1 MIEEADFETFLYLSR
16 NQCVIFVENKRTFK
30 SLYKEEIKI
39 ADEIYPDDLN
49 YLSKFIDGNIYRI
62 EKLVGNFIKDITL
75 IIENDKILNV
85 DIGIKKKDHT
95 QFLNQDYLK
104 NDLIEVKDLFKASY
118 QNQVIMH
125 MLIINYDEDGNKNFS
140 NDFDENNLYTV
151 VKFISISN
159 SLTSILDKLLEKH
172 QIQINQYMS
181 GEYIKNFIG
190 EDLGELS
197 MMASK
202 LKNGF
207 NKNEITFVGRDID
220 LLQSKQ
226 LSEALKENTSLI
238 SISLISNKI
247 GDDGVKALAEA
258 LKENT
263 SIMDMTLEPNG
274 NRNEINTE
282 EITEY
287 MRRNRAMHAVN
298 IGRSKDPD
306 NVEITLLFAL
316 NKIKFSCNNVDELS
330 NSFITSMGLDSF
342 KDLPEKNIAN
352 IPSKLFPN
360 EEEAK
365 LFANKVIEILN
376 NRKITLPS
384 GDEIIETT
392 DNVKTAMNNCLKPKT
407 SIFGKIHAYLTED
420 GNTKNQDPFLRVD

>member
-1 MIEEADFETFLYLSR
+1 MITPWSTNAVEITRNMGVKNINRIEVFVSSEISEEFDRMIHEEYKFLD
-16 NQCVIFVENKRTFK
+16 Q
-30 SLYKEEIKI
+30 
-39 ADEIYPDDLN
+39 
-49 YLSKFIDGNIYRI
+49 NIYRI

-159 SLTSILDKLLEKH
+159 SLTFILDKLLEKH

-207 NKNEITFVGRDID
+207 NKNEVT
-220 LLQSKQ
+220 
-226 LSEALKENTSLI
+226 LI
-238 SISLISNKI
+238 S
-247 GDDGVKALAEA
+247 
-258 LKENT
+258 
-263 SIMDMTLEPNG
+263 
-274 NRNEINTE
+274 
-282 EITEY
+282 
-287 MRRNRAMHAVN
+287 
-298 IGRSKDPD
+298 
-306 NVEITLLFAL
+306 
-316 NKIKFSCNNVDELS
+316 
-330 NSFITSMGLDSF
+330 
-342 KDLPEKNIAN
+342 KNIEN
-352 IPSKLFPN
+352 KGFFEKFFQLF
-360 EEEAK
+360 
-365 LFANKVIEILN
+365 
-376 NRKITLPS
+376 S
-384 GDEIIETT
+384 
-392 DNVKTAMNNCLKPKT
+392 
-407 SIFGKIHAYLTED
+407 
-420 GNTKNQDPFLRVD
+420 

>member
-39 ADEIYPDDLN
+39 TDEMYPDDLN
-49 YLSKFIDGNIYRI
+49 KLSKFLDRNIYKI

-159 SLTSILDKLLEKH
+159 SLTFILDKLLEKH

-207 NKNEITFVGRDID
+207 NKNEVT
-220 LLQSKQ
+220 
-226 LSEALKENTSLI
+226 LI
-238 SISLISNKI
+238 S
-247 GDDGVKALAEA
+247 
-258 LKENT
+258 
-263 SIMDMTLEPNG
+263 
-274 NRNEINTE
+274 
-282 EITEY
+282 
-287 MRRNRAMHAVN
+287 
-298 IGRSKDPD
+298 
-306 NVEITLLFAL
+306 
-316 NKIKFSCNNVDELS
+316 
-330 NSFITSMGLDSF
+330 
-342 KDLPEKNIAN
+342 KNIEN
-352 IPSKLFPN
+352 KGFFEKFFQLF
-360 EEEAK
+360 
-365 LFANKVIEILN
+365 
-376 NRKITLPS
+376 S
-384 GDEIIETT
+384 
-392 DNVKTAMNNCLKPKT
+392 
-407 SIFGKIHAYLTED
+407 
-420 GNTKNQDPFLRVD
+420 

>member
-39 ADEIYPDDLN
+39 TDEMYPDDLN
-49 YLSKFIDGNIYRI
+49 KLSKFLDRNIYKI

-95 QFLNQDYLK
+95 QYLNQDYLK

-159 SLTSILDKLLEKH
+159 SLTFILDKLLEKH

-197 MMASK
+197 TMASK

-207 NKNEITFVGRDID
+207 NKNEVT
-220 LLQSKQ
+220 
-226 LSEALKENTSLI
+226 LI
-238 SISLISNKI
+238 S
-247 GDDGVKALAEA
+247 
-258 LKENT
+258 
-263 SIMDMTLEPNG
+263 
-274 NRNEINTE
+274 
-282 EITEY
+282 
-287 MRRNRAMHAVN
+287 
-298 IGRSKDPD
+298 
-306 NVEITLLFAL
+306 
-316 NKIKFSCNNVDELS
+316 
-330 NSFITSMGLDSF
+330 
-342 KDLPEKNIAN
+342 KNIDN
-352 IPSKLFPN
+352 KGFFEKFFQLF
-360 EEEAK
+360 
-365 LFANKVIEILN
+365 
-376 NRKITLPS
+376 S
-384 GDEIIETT
+384 
-392 DNVKTAMNNCLKPKT
+392 
-407 SIFGKIHAYLTED
+407 
-420 GNTKNQDPFLRVD
+420 

>member
-1 MIEEADFETFLYLSR
+1 MIEETYFETFLYLSR

-39 ADEIYPDDLN
+39 TDEMYPDDLN
-49 YLSKFIDGNIYRI
+49 KLSKFLDRNIYKI

-159 SLTSILDKLLEKH
+159 SLTFILDKLLEKH

-207 NKNEITFVGRDID
+207 NKNEVT
-220 LLQSKQ
+220 
-226 LSEALKENTSLI
+226 LI
-238 SISLISNKI
+238 S
-247 GDDGVKALAEA
+247 
-258 LKENT
+258 
-263 SIMDMTLEPNG
+263 
-274 NRNEINTE
+274 
-282 EITEY
+282 
-287 MRRNRAMHAVN
+287 
-298 IGRSKDPD
+298 
-306 NVEITLLFAL
+306 
-316 NKIKFSCNNVDELS
+316 
-330 NSFITSMGLDSF
+330 
-342 KDLPEKNIAN
+342 KNIEN
-352 IPSKLFPN
+352 KGFFEKFFQLF
-360 EEEAK
+360 
-365 LFANKVIEILN
+365 
-376 NRKITLPS
+376 S
-384 GDEIIETT
+384 
-392 DNVKTAMNNCLKPKT
+392 
-407 SIFGKIHAYLTED
+407 
-420 GNTKNQDPFLRVD
+420 

>member
-39 ADEIYPDDLN
+39 TDEMYPDDLN
-49 YLSKFIDGNIYRI
+49 KLSKFLDRNIYKI

-75 IIENDKILNV
+75 IIENDRILNV

-125 MLIINYDEDGNKNFS
+125 MLLINYDEDGNKNFS
-140 NDFDENNLYTV
+140 NDFNENNLYTV

-159 SLTSILDKLLEKH
+159 SLTFILDKLLEKH

-207 NKNEITFVGRDID
+207 NKNEVT
-220 LLQSKQ
+220 
-226 LSEALKENTSLI
+226 LI
-238 SISLISNKI
+238 S
-247 GDDGVKALAEA
+247 
-258 LKENT
+258 
-263 SIMDMTLEPNG
+263 
-274 NRNEINTE
+274 
-282 EITEY
+282 
-287 MRRNRAMHAVN
+287 
-298 IGRSKDPD
+298 
-306 NVEITLLFAL
+306 
-316 NKIKFSCNNVDELS
+316 
-330 NSFITSMGLDSF
+330 
-342 KDLPEKNIAN
+342 KNIEN
-352 IPSKLFPN
+352 KGFFEKFFQLF
-360 EEEAK
+360 
-365 LFANKVIEILN
+365 
-376 NRKITLPS
+376 S
-384 GDEIIETT
+384 
-392 DNVKTAMNNCLKPKT
+392 
-407 SIFGKIHAYLTED
+407 
-420 GNTKNQDPFLRVD
+420 

>member
-1 MIEEADFETFLYLSR
+1 MIR
-16 NQCVIFVENKRTFK
+16 NF
-30 SLYKEEIKI
+30 
-39 ADEIYPDDLN
+39 
-49 YLSKFIDGNIYRI
+49 
-62 EKLVGNFIKDITL
+62 
-75 IIENDKILNV
+75 
-85 DIGIKKKDHT
+85 
-95 QFLNQDYLK
+95 
-104 NDLIEVKDLFKASY
+104 NDLLKTLF
-118 QNQVIMH
+118 
-125 MLIINYDEDGNKNFS
+125 DD
-140 NDFDENNLYTV
+140 
-151 VKFISISN
+151 
-159 SLTSILDKLLEKH
+159 
-172 QIQINQYMS
+172 
-181 GEYIKNFIG
+181 
-190 EDLGELS
+190 
-197 MMASK
+197 
-202 LKNGF
+202 

-247 GDDGVKALAEA
+247 GDDGVKALAEALKENTSLTSIVIVDNNITDDGMKALAEALKENTSIQSISLFANNITNDGVKALAEA

>member
-39 ADEIYPDDLN
+39 TDEMYPDDLN
-49 YLSKFIDGNIYRI
+49 KLSKFLDRNIYKI

-125 MLIINYDEDGNKNFS
+125 MLIINYDEDGNKNLS
-140 NDFDENNLYTV
+140 NDFDFDENNLYIV

-207 NKNEITFVGRDID
+207 NKNEVT
-220 LLQSKQ
+220 
-226 LSEALKENTSLI
+226 LI
-238 SISLISNKI
+238 S
-247 GDDGVKALAEA
+247 
-258 LKENT
+258 
-263 SIMDMTLEPNG
+263 
-274 NRNEINTE
+274 
-282 EITEY
+282 
-287 MRRNRAMHAVN
+287 
-298 IGRSKDPD
+298 
-306 NVEITLLFAL
+306 
-316 NKIKFSCNNVDELS
+316 
-330 NSFITSMGLDSF
+330 
-342 KDLPEKNIAN
+342 KNIEN
-352 IPSKLFPN
+352 KGFFEKFFQLF
-360 EEEAK
+360 
-365 LFANKVIEILN
+365 
-376 NRKITLPS
+376 S
-384 GDEIIETT
+384 
-392 DNVKTAMNNCLKPKT
+392 
-407 SIFGKIHAYLTED
+407 
-420 GNTKNQDPFLRVD
+420 

>member
-16 NQCVIFVENKRTFK
+16 NQCVIFVENKRTLK

-39 ADEIYPDDLN
+39 TDEMYPDDLN
-49 YLSKFIDGNIYRI
+49 KLSKFLDRNIYKI

-125 MLIINYDEDGNKNFS
+125 MLIINYYEDGNKNFS
-140 NDFDENNLYTV
+140 NDFDENNLYIV

-159 SLTSILDKLLEKH
+159 SLTSILDKLLEKY

-207 NKNEITFVGRDID
+207 NKNEVT
-220 LLQSKQ
+220 
-226 LSEALKENTSLI
+226 LI
-238 SISLISNKI
+238 S
-247 GDDGVKALAEA
+247 
-258 LKENT
+258 
-263 SIMDMTLEPNG
+263 
-274 NRNEINTE
+274 
-282 EITEY
+282 
-287 MRRNRAMHAVN
+287 
-298 IGRSKDPD
+298 
-306 NVEITLLFAL
+306 
-316 NKIKFSCNNVDELS
+316 
-330 NSFITSMGLDSF
+330 
-342 KDLPEKNIAN
+342 KNIEN
-352 IPSKLFPN
+352 KGFFEKFFQLF
-360 EEEAK
+360 
-365 LFANKVIEILN
+365 
-376 NRKITLPS
+376 S
-384 GDEIIETT
+384 
-392 DNVKTAMNNCLKPKT
+392 
-407 SIFGKIHAYLTED
+407 
-420 GNTKNQDPFLRVD
+420 

>member
-16 NQCVIFVENKRTFK
+16 NQCVIFVEDKRTFK

-39 ADEIYPDDLN
+39 TDEMNPDDLN
-49 YLSKFIDGNIYRI
+49 KLSKFLDRNIYKI

-125 MLIINYDEDGNKNFS
+125 MLIINYDEDGNNNLS
-140 NDFDENNLYTV
+140 NDTDENNLYIV

-159 SLTSILDKLLEKH
+159 SLTSILDKLLEKY

-207 NKNEITFVGRDID
+207 NKNEVT
-220 LLQSKQ
+220 
-226 LSEALKENTSLI
+226 LI
-238 SISLISNKI
+238 S
-247 GDDGVKALAEA
+247 
-258 LKENT
+258 
-263 SIMDMTLEPNG
+263 
-274 NRNEINTE
+274 
-282 EITEY
+282 
-287 MRRNRAMHAVN
+287 
-298 IGRSKDPD
+298 
-306 NVEITLLFAL
+306 
-316 NKIKFSCNNVDELS
+316 
-330 NSFITSMGLDSF
+330 
-342 KDLPEKNIAN
+342 KNIEN
-352 IPSKLFPN
+352 KGFFEKFFQLF
-360 EEEAK
+360 
-365 LFANKVIEILN
+365 
-376 NRKITLPS
+376 S
-384 GDEIIETT
+384 
-392 DNVKTAMNNCLKPKT
+392 
-407 SIFGKIHAYLTED
+407 
-420 GNTKNQDPFLRVD
+420 

>member
-16 NQCVIFVENKRTFK
+16 NLCVIFVENKRTFK

-39 ADEIYPDDLN
+39 TDEIYPDDLN
-49 YLSKFIDGNIYRI
+49 YLSKFLDRNIYRI
-62 EKLVGNFIKDITL
+62 GKLVGNFIKDITL

-140 NDFDENNLYTV
+140 NDFDENNIYIV

-197 MMASK
+197 MIASK

-207 NKNEITFVGRDID
+207 NKNEVT
-220 LLQSKQ
+220 
-226 LSEALKENTSLI
+226 LI
-238 SISLISNKI
+238 S
-247 GDDGVKALAEA
+247 
-258 LKENT
+258 
-263 SIMDMTLEPNG
+263 
-274 NRNEINTE
+274 
-282 EITEY
+282 
-287 MRRNRAMHAVN
+287 
-298 IGRSKDPD
+298 
-306 NVEITLLFAL
+306 
-316 NKIKFSCNNVDELS
+316 
-330 NSFITSMGLDSF
+330 
-342 KDLPEKNIAN
+342 KNIEN
-352 IPSKLFPN
+352 KGFFEKFFKLF
-360 EEEAK
+360 
-365 LFANKVIEILN
+365 
-376 NRKITLPS
+376 S
-384 GDEIIETT
+384 
-392 DNVKTAMNNCLKPKT
+392 
-407 SIFGKIHAYLTED
+407 
-420 GNTKNQDPFLRVD
+420 

>member
-39 ADEIYPDDLN
+39 TDEIYPDDLN
-49 YLSKFIDGNIYRI
+49 YLSKFLDRNIYKI

-159 SLTSILDKLLEKH
+159 SLTFILDKLLEKH

-207 NKNEITFVGRDID
+207 NKNEVT
-220 LLQSKQ
+220 
-226 LSEALKENTSLI
+226 LI
-238 SISLISNKI
+238 S
-247 GDDGVKALAEA
+247 
-258 LKENT
+258 
-263 SIMDMTLEPNG
+263 
-274 NRNEINTE
+274 
-282 EITEY
+282 
-287 MRRNRAMHAVN
+287 
-298 IGRSKDPD
+298 
-306 NVEITLLFAL
+306 
-316 NKIKFSCNNVDELS
+316 
-330 NSFITSMGLDSF
+330 
-342 KDLPEKNIAN
+342 KNIEN
-352 IPSKLFPN
+352 KGFFEKFFQLF
-360 EEEAK
+360 
-365 LFANKVIEILN
+365 
-376 NRKITLPS
+376 S
-384 GDEIIETT
+384 
-392 DNVKTAMNNCLKPKT
+392 
-407 SIFGKIHAYLTED
+407 
-420 GNTKNQDPFLRVD
+420 

>member
-49 YLSKFIDGNIYRI
+49 YLSKFLDRNIYRI

-207 NKNEITFVGRDID
+207 NKNEVT
-220 LLQSKQ
+220 
-226 LSEALKENTSLI
+226 LI
-238 SISLISNKI
+238 S
-247 GDDGVKALAEA
+247 
-258 LKENT
+258 
-263 SIMDMTLEPNG
+263 
-274 NRNEINTE
+274 
-282 EITEY
+282 
-287 MRRNRAMHAVN
+287 
-298 IGRSKDPD
+298 
-306 NVEITLLFAL
+306 
-316 NKIKFSCNNVDELS
+316 
-330 NSFITSMGLDSF
+330 
-342 KDLPEKNIAN
+342 KNIEN
-352 IPSKLFPN
+352 KGFFEKFFQLF
-360 EEEAK
+360 
-365 LFANKVIEILN
+365 
-376 NRKITLPS
+376 S
-384 GDEIIETT
+384 
-392 DNVKTAMNNCLKPKT
+392 
-407 SIFGKIHAYLTED
+407 
-420 GNTKNQDPFLRVD
+420 

>member
-39 ADEIYPDDLN
+39 ADEIYPDDLSH
-49 YLSKFIDGNIYRI
+49 LSKFLDENIYRI

-159 SLTSILDKLLEKH
+159 SLTFILDKLLEKH

-207 NKNEITFVGRDID
+207 NKNEIT
-220 LLQSKQ
+220 
-226 LSEALKENTSLI
+226 LI
-238 SISLISNKI
+238 S
-247 GDDGVKALAEA
+247 
-258 LKENT
+258 
-263 SIMDMTLEPNG
+263 
-274 NRNEINTE
+274 
-282 EITEY
+282 
-287 MRRNRAMHAVN
+287 
-298 IGRSKDPD
+298 
-306 NVEITLLFAL
+306 
-316 NKIKFSCNNVDELS
+316 
-330 NSFITSMGLDSF
+330 
-342 KDLPEKNIAN
+342 KNIEN
-352 IPSKLFPN
+352 KGFFEKFFQLF
-360 EEEAK
+360 
-365 LFANKVIEILN
+365 
-376 NRKITLPS
+376 S
-384 GDEIIETT
+384 
-392 DNVKTAMNNCLKPKT
+392 
-407 SIFGKIHAYLTED
+407 
-420 GNTKNQDPFLRVD
+420 

>member
-39 ADEIYPDDLN
+39 TDEMYPDDLN
-49 YLSKFIDGNIYRI
+49 KLSKFLDRNIYKI

-125 MLIINYDEDGNKNFS
+125 MLIINYDEDGNKNLL
-140 NDFDENNLYTV
+140 NDFDENSLYIV

-207 NKNEITFVGRDID
+207 NKNEVT
-220 LLQSKQ
+220 
-226 LSEALKENTSLI
+226 LI
-238 SISLISNKI
+238 S
-247 GDDGVKALAEA
+247 
-258 LKENT
+258 
-263 SIMDMTLEPNG
+263 
-274 NRNEINTE
+274 
-282 EITEY
+282 
-287 MRRNRAMHAVN
+287 
-298 IGRSKDPD
+298 
-306 NVEITLLFAL
+306 
-316 NKIKFSCNNVDELS
+316 
-330 NSFITSMGLDSF
+330 
-342 KDLPEKNIAN
+342 KNIEN
-352 IPSKLFPN
+352 KGFFEKFFQLF
-360 EEEAK
+360 
-365 LFANKVIEILN
+365 
-376 NRKITLPS
+376 S
-384 GDEIIETT
+384 
-392 DNVKTAMNNCLKPKT
+392 
-407 SIFGKIHAYLTED
+407 
-420 GNTKNQDPFLRVD
+420 

>member
-39 ADEIYPDDLN
+39 TDEMYPDDLN
-49 YLSKFIDGNIYRI
+49 KLSKFLDRNIYKI

-159 SLTSILDKLLEKH
+159 SLTFILDKLLEKH

-181 GEYIKNFIG
+181 GEYIKNFID
-190 EDLGELS
+190 EDSGELS

-207 NKNEITFVGRDID
+207 NKNEVT
-220 LLQSKQ
+220 
-226 LSEALKENTSLI
+226 LI
-238 SISLISNKI
+238 SKNPKNK
-247 GDDGVKALAEA
+247 GFFEKFFQ
-258 LKENT
+258 
-263 SIMDMTLEPNG
+263 
-274 NRNEINTE
+274 
-282 EITEY
+282 
-287 MRRNRAMHAVN
+287 
-298 IGRSKDPD
+298 
-306 NVEITLLFAL
+306 LF
-316 NKIKFSCNNVDELS
+316 S
-330 NSFITSMGLDSF
+330 
-342 KDLPEKNIAN
+342 
-352 IPSKLFPN
+352 
-360 EEEAK
+360 
-365 LFANKVIEILN
+365 
-376 NRKITLPS
+376 
-384 GDEIIETT
+384 
-392 DNVKTAMNNCLKPKT
+392 
-407 SIFGKIHAYLTED
+407 
-420 GNTKNQDPFLRVD
+420 

>member
-49 YLSKFIDGNIYRI
+49 YLSKFLDRNIYRI

-140 NDFDENNLYTV
+140 NDFDENNIYIV

-159 SLTSILDKLLEKH
+159 SLTSILDKLLEKY

-207 NKNEITFVGRDID
+207 NKNEVT
-220 LLQSKQ
+220 
-226 LSEALKENTSLI
+226 LI
-238 SISLISNKI
+238 S
-247 GDDGVKALAEA
+247 
-258 LKENT
+258 
-263 SIMDMTLEPNG
+263 
-274 NRNEINTE
+274 
-282 EITEY
+282 
-287 MRRNRAMHAVN
+287 
-298 IGRSKDPD
+298 
-306 NVEITLLFAL
+306 
-316 NKIKFSCNNVDELS
+316 
-330 NSFITSMGLDSF
+330 
-342 KDLPEKNIAN
+342 KNIEN
-352 IPSKLFPN
+352 KGFFEKFFQLF
-360 EEEAK
+360 
-365 LFANKVIEILN
+365 
-376 NRKITLPS
+376 S
-384 GDEIIETT
+384 
-392 DNVKTAMNNCLKPKT
+392 
-407 SIFGKIHAYLTED
+407 
-420 GNTKNQDPFLRVD
+420 

>member
-30 SLYKEEIKI
+30 SLYKEEIEI
-39 ADEIYPDDLN
+39 TDEIYPDDLN
-49 YLSKFIDGNIYRI
+49 YLSKFLDRNIYRI

-159 SLTSILDKLLEKH
+159 SLTFILDKLLEKH

-207 NKNEITFVGRDID
+207 NKNEVT
-220 LLQSKQ
+220 
-226 LSEALKENTSLI
+226 LI
-238 SISLISNKI
+238 S
-247 GDDGVKALAEA
+247 
-258 LKENT
+258 
-263 SIMDMTLEPNG
+263 
-274 NRNEINTE
+274 
-282 EITEY
+282 
-287 MRRNRAMHAVN
+287 
-298 IGRSKDPD
+298 
-306 NVEITLLFAL
+306 
-316 NKIKFSCNNVDELS
+316 
-330 NSFITSMGLDSF
+330 
-342 KDLPEKNIAN
+342 KNIEN
-352 IPSKLFPN
+352 KGFFEKFFQLF
-360 EEEAK
+360 
-365 LFANKVIEILN
+365 
-376 NRKITLPS
+376 S
-384 GDEIIETT
+384 
-392 DNVKTAMNNCLKPKT
+392 
-407 SIFGKIHAYLTED
+407 
-420 GNTKNQDPFLRVD
+420 

>member
-39 ADEIYPDDLN
+39 TDEMYPDDLN
-49 YLSKFIDGNIYRI
+49 KLSKFLDRNIYKI

-85 DIGIKKKDHT
+85 DIGIKKKDNT

-125 MLIINYDEDGNKNFS
+125 MLIINYDEDRNKNFS

-159 SLTSILDKLLEKH
+159 SLTFILDKLLEKH

-181 GEYIKNFIG
+181 GEYVQNFID

-207 NKNEITFVGRDID
+207 NKNE
-220 LLQSKQ
+220 
-226 LSEALKENTSLI
+226 E
-238 SISLISNKI
+238 
-247 GDDGVKALAEA
+247 
-258 LKENT
+258 
-263 SIMDMTLEPNG
+263 
-274 NRNEINTE
+274 
-282 EITEY
+282 
-287 MRRNRAMHAVN
+287 
-298 IGRSKDPD
+298 IGR
-306 NVEITLLFAL
+306 A
-316 NKIKFSCNNVDELS
+316 SCRE
-330 NSFITSMGLDSF
+330 
-342 KDLPEKNIAN
+342 
-352 IPSKLFPN
+352 
-360 EEEAK
+360 
-365 LFANKVIEILN
+365 
-376 NRKITLPS
+376 
-384 GDEIIETT
+384 
-392 DNVKTAMNNCLKPKT
+392 
-407 SIFGKIHAYLTED
+407 
-420 GNTKNQDPFLRVD
+420 RV

>member
-39 ADEIYPDDLN
+39 TDEMYPDDLN
-49 YLSKFIDGNIYRI
+49 KLSKFLDRNIYKI

-140 NDFDENNLYTV
+140 NDFDENNIYIV

-207 NKNEITFVGRDID
+207 NKNEVT
-220 LLQSKQ
+220 
-226 LSEALKENTSLI
+226 LI
-238 SISLISNKI
+238 S
-247 GDDGVKALAEA
+247 
-258 LKENT
+258 
-263 SIMDMTLEPNG
+263 
-274 NRNEINTE
+274 
-282 EITEY
+282 
-287 MRRNRAMHAVN
+287 
-298 IGRSKDPD
+298 
-306 NVEITLLFAL
+306 
-316 NKIKFSCNNVDELS
+316 
-330 NSFITSMGLDSF
+330 
-342 KDLPEKNIAN
+342 KNIEN
-352 IPSKLFPN
+352 KGFFEKFFQLF
-360 EEEAK
+360 
-365 LFANKVIEILN
+365 
-376 NRKITLPS
+376 S
-384 GDEIIETT
+384 
-392 DNVKTAMNNCLKPKT
+392 
-407 SIFGKIHAYLTED
+407 
-420 GNTKNQDPFLRVD
+420 

>member
-49 YLSKFIDGNIYRI
+49 YLSKFLDRNIYKI

-125 MLIINYDEDGNKNFS
+125 MLIINYDEDGNKNFL
-140 NDFDENNLYTV
+140 NDFDENNLYIV

-207 NKNEITFVGRDID
+207 NKNEVT
-220 LLQSKQ
+220 
-226 LSEALKENTSLI
+226 LI
-238 SISLISNKI
+238 S
-247 GDDGVKALAEA
+247 
-258 LKENT
+258 
-263 SIMDMTLEPNG
+263 
-274 NRNEINTE
+274 
-282 EITEY
+282 
-287 MRRNRAMHAVN
+287 
-298 IGRSKDPD
+298 
-306 NVEITLLFAL
+306 
-316 NKIKFSCNNVDELS
+316 
-330 NSFITSMGLDSF
+330 
-342 KDLPEKNIAN
+342 KNIEN
-352 IPSKLFPN
+352 KGFFEKFFQLF
-360 EEEAK
+360 
-365 LFANKVIEILN
+365 
-376 NRKITLPS
+376 S
-384 GDEIIETT
+384 
-392 DNVKTAMNNCLKPKT
+392 
-407 SIFGKIHAYLTED
+407 
-420 GNTKNQDPFLRVD
+420 